1 MALLSHL
8 LAFQRNFLISKKKV
22 DRTDLFNFGG
32 QNMKENIKKFTGLTS
47 TQPEMPQSN
56 TFFFTF
62 SLKKSQNYKF
72 WKKNLRKSWIFD
84 SGTVIQIVSDDTSSS
99 KFTVCSCFIHQT
111 LFWSLNRAWNALNPC
126 SERCLAL
133 DFRAKVILKV
143 GFLALV
149 W

>member
-1 MALLSHL
+1 MVKNAIVMALLSHL

-99 KFTVCSCFIHQT
+99 KFTVCSCFVT
-111 LFWSLNRAWNALNPC
+111 SDPFLV
-126 SERCLAL
+126 SEQGLECIKSM
-133 DFRAKVILKV
+133 FRAMPCP
-143 GFLALV
+143 
-149 W
+149 